1 MAHAGKTLSQQ
12 AVAALDEA
20 RRKAQN
26 PPHANRGGSSGQTTD
41 FQTENQAPGNQKPAV
56 CASKCPHLRTS
67 GRRARKPHQPW
78 KNGWKHRG
86 FLIGSPSRCRT
97 DATGRANAAGL
108 TRPRLPRRPACRA
121 SNASKLCNASTMR
134 TRWARKRPAR
144 HGMPF
149 ASGPCWPGC
158 TCRGSGTERTAS
170 RRPCITR
177 TRRWQKSG
185 GPR

>member
-1 MAHAGKTLSQQ
+1 MRP
-12 AVAALDEA
+12 AA
-20 RRKAQN
+20 RPK
-26 PPHANRGGSSGQTTD
+26 PPHANRGVVREQTTD
-41 FQTENQAPGNQKPAV
+41 FQTENQAPGWPKTGGLCLKVPPPSDKRKKGKKTTPAME
-56 CASKCPHLRTS
+56 KWLETS
-67 GRRARKPHQPW
+67 W
-78 KNGWKHRG
+78 

-108 TRPRLPRRPACRA
+108 TRPRLPGGPPVGRRTHQALQRVHYEDA
-121 SNASKLCNASTMR
+121 LGER
-134 TRWARKRPAR
+134 RPAR